1 MNQTKVEG
9 KWATITVKCKFLNS
23 AKGLI
28 KGILPHHK
36 EIVVVVVVNA
46 SASSSS
52 SLPSA
57 APMVPHARVVEEHVS
72 AVPVE
77 LVPHLVKSGVGIKV
91 MLLLLLGVSRPSD
104 GAPATAERGRR
115 VGRGEGRRRPLTAAL
130 RIHFDELRFNEI
142 LLGKSGLF
150 WAHSI

>member
-9 KWATITVKCKFLNS
+9 KWATITVKCKCLNS
-23 AKGLI
+23 VKGLI

-46 SASSSS
+46 SAHSS

-57 APMVPHARVVEEHVS
+57 APMVPHARVVEEHVP

-91 MLLLLLGVSRPSD
+91 MLLLLGVSRPSN